1 MPNADWYARFGYP
14 CILHICATMYAECS
28 IGDLRLAP
36 SARHLFEDVIK
47 TQPRYISF
55 ANYNR
60 TRPICNGCGWWFW
73 LSANLAGPELLHL
86 WQPDCCAGI
95 PG

>member
-1 MPNADWYARFGYP
+1 MLNAEWYVRFGYP
-14 CILHICATMYAECS
+14 CILHICATMYAAWS

-47 TQPRYISF
+47 TQPSTFRLQ
-55 ANYNR
+55 
-60 TRPICNGCGWWFW
+60 TTEPGPICNGCGWWFW

-86 WQPDCCAGI
+86 
-95 PG
+95 